1 MKKLLLI
8 TFALIAFNGF
18 AQDPFKDQKKSDE
31 TPTIDSI
38 KINQDQKTLTKG
50 KVLFLLEGREITM
63 AELKDLEPDYVK
75 SIRVVKDKDEMVK
88 FTSKDYAGLVI
99 IKLIKTNITAW

>member
-1 MKKLLLI
+1 
-8 TFALIAFNGF
+8 
-18 AQDPFKDQKKSDE
+18 
-31 TPTIDSI
+31 
-38 KINQDQKTLTKG
+38 
-50 KVLFLLEGREITM
+50 M

-99 IKLIKTNITAW
+99 IKLIKANITAW